1 MKPSSS
7 IGLALGAAVLSSLFL
22 LGNPALSANGPS
34 MGGRPGMSANI
45 RPSGTRPIINRPG
58 MGGNHHGRRAPI
70 AAGFVV
76 PGGFGPYNYGDGYQG
91 PAGGAGQQIFVQP
104 VVTQTQV
111 VYQTV
116 APEPY
121 RIRCG
126 GPQVIHL
133 RPERRASAA
142 PRVIYGSPDP
152 CGANR

>member
-7 IGLALGAAVLSSLFL
+7 IGLAFVTAVFSSLFL
-22 LGNPALSANGPS
+22 LGNSVLAANSPG
-34 MGGRPGMSANI
+34 MGGRPAMGGNF
-45 RPSGTRPIINRPG
+45 RPPGQRPVINRPL
-58 MGGNHHGRRAPI
+58 MGGHHHGRRPPL

-76 PGGFGPYNYGDGYQG
+76 PGGLGPYYYGDGYQA
-91 PAGGAGQQIFVQP
+91 PGGGGQQILVQP
-104 VVTQTQV
+104 VVTQSQV

-121 RIRCG
+121 GLRCG
-126 GPQVIHL
+126 GPKVIHL

>member
-7 IGLALGAAVLSSLFL
+7 IGLALGTALFPSLFL
-22 LGNPALSANGPS
+22 LGNPALAANSPGF
-34 MGGRPGMSANI
+34 GGRPAMGANI
-45 RPSGTRPIINRPG
+45 RAPGPRPVINRPV
-58 MGGNHHGRRAPI
+58 MGGHHHGGRRPLT
-70 AAGFVV
+70 AGFVV
-76 PGGFGPYNYGDGYQG
+76 PGGFGPYYYGDDYQAPG
-91 PAGGAGQQIFVQP
+91 VAGQQIFVQP
-104 VVTQTQV
+104 VVTQSQV

-121 RIRCG
+121 GLRCG
-126 GPQVIHL
+126 GPRVIHL